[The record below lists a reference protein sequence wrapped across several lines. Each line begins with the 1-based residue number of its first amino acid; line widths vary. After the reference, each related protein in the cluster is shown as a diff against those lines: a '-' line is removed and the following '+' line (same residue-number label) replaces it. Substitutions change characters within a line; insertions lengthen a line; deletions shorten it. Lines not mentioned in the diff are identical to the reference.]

1 LGERH
6 LEYEKREE
14 DILFFLSDH
23 VRVSVK
29 YNSPTKVEAQMWR
42 LDVLLPPDVGN
53 INAASFR
60 KRLVRDGM
68 EAFNRGSKEGE
79 NMVPKLEEE
88 LGLVANAL
96 RSKSEDKEGE
106 EGKLTLLDI
115 LKGMHGPSMMD
126 LLIGYGREGE
136 LFHGADGEP
145 YATVKVGDHHET
157 YHLKSKGYKNWLRHK
172 YYAEEKKRL
181 EEIGKPEESPAVPRS
196 QVIND
201 ALAQLEAICQFEGP
215 EHEVH
220 VRMAEHEG
228 AVYLDLADAKWRVVR
243 IDPSGWQVVSNPPV
257 KFLKAK
263 GILPLPVPAQGGSVD
278 KLRGLINLKD
288 DDHDGWRLTVAW
300 LVQALRPRGPY
311 PVLILQGEQGSAKST
326 IERLLRALVD
336 PSTAPLRTTP
346 RNEHDLY
353 IAATSAWVVAF
364 DNISNLQPWL
374 SDALCRLSTGGGFST
389 RTLYENREQE
399 LFDAMRP
406 VILNGISDVATRPD
420 LLDRAIVLTLPPISE
435 ESRRPESEV
444 WGRFEEDRPAILGA
458 LLDAVSMAL
467 RELSNTKLDS
477 VPRMADFALWATASE
492 HTFGWKPQAFMQ
504 AYARNREQANDLALE
519 TEPVAGAV
527 LKLMESRDEWISNA
541 TELWKALGEKV
552 DEEVKYTKAWPAAPH
567 TLTNR
572 LKRLAPALRRTGIE
586 YLEDRVGHK
595 GTKVKKLVKVPVE
608 QRQQRRQR
616 QRSEKDL
623 QNQGLDADASADA
636 SVGADASADASKNG
650 KCQQG
655 MPANREIFTNADAAD
670 ALSRKPEDEWEGEF

>member
-1 LGERH
+1 
-6 LEYEKREE
+6 
-14 DILFFLSDH
+14 
-23 VRVSVK
+23 
-29 YNSPTKVEAQMWR
+29 
-42 LDVLLPPDVGN
+42 
-53 INAASFR
+53 
-60 KRLVRDGM
+60 
-68 EAFNRGSKEGE
+68 
-79 NMVPKLEEE
+79 
-88 LGLVANAL
+88 
-96 RSKSEDKEGE
+96 
-106 EGKLTLLDI
+106 
-115 LKGMHGPSMMD
+115 
-126 LLIGYGREGE
+126 
-136 LFHGADGEP
+136 
-145 YATVKVGDHHET
+145 
-157 YHLKSKGYKNWLRHK
+157 
-172 YYAEEKKRL
+172 
-181 EEIGKPEESPAVPRS
+181 
-196 QVIND
+196 
-201 ALAQLEAICQFEGP
+201 
-215 EHEVH
+215 
-220 VRMAEHEG
+220 
-228 AVYLDLADAKWRVVR
+228 
-243 IDPSGWQVVSNPPV
+243 
-257 KFLKAK
+257 
-263 GILPLPVPAQGGSVD
+263 
-278 KLRGLINLKD
+278 
-288 DDHDGWRLTVAW
+288 
-300 LVQALRPRGPY
+300 
-311 PVLILQGEQGSAKST
+311 
-326 IERLLRALVD
+326 
-336 PSTAPLRTTP
+336 LRTTP

-444 WGRFEEDRPAILGA
+444 WDRFEEDRPAILGA

-492 HTFGWKPQAFMQ
+492 RTFGWKPRTFMR
-504 AYARNREQANDLALE
+504 AYAGNREEANDLALE
-519 TEPVAGAV
+519 TDPVAGAV

-541 TELWKALGEKV
+541 TELWKALGERV
-552 DEEVKYTKAWPAAPH
+552 DEEIKHTKAWPAAPH

-623 QNQGLDADASADA
+623 QNQGFDADASADA
-636 SVGADASADASKNG
+636 SVVADASKNG

-670 ALSRKPEDEWEGEF
+670 AFSRKPEDEWEGEY